1 MEIDR
6 PMKTIKVFCL
16 LLASFYASIL
26 MAADA
31 DPIQDL
37 EMQAEDFECIQN
49 WDKINNF
56 FITNKL
62 GHLEEAL
69 EVANSVEGGEYPV
82 GTIIQLVP
90 IEAMVKRAKGWD
102 PQTNDWE
109 FFFLGVDG
117 HETTIITRGAKETMN
132 RFGGNCFDCH
142 SQAEPQWDMVC
153 QEDRGCE
160 PLPWLLMLN
169 LSFFQSDSRCEE

>member
-1 MEIDR
+1 
-6 PMKTIKVFCL
+6 MKNLKVFCL
-16 LLASFYASIL
+16 LLMSLYAPVLIAES
-26 MAADA
+26 AESA
-31 DPIQDL
+31 QDL
-37 EMQAEDFECIQN
+37 EMQAKDFECIQN
-49 WDKINNF
+49 WDKVNNF

-69 EVANSVEGGEYPV
+69 AVANSAEGREYPV

-90 IEAMVKRAKGWD
+90 IEAMFKRTKGWD

-153 QEDRGCE
+153 QEGRGCE

-169 LSFFQSDSRCEE
+169 LSFFQNDSRCKE